1 MFAVTHKCTFDQ
13 LASAAG
19 FDALCAEYAA
29 ESGRMPEFGE
39 PKVDADA
46 YRAMEAAGVAQC
58 IGAWDVGAHRDEL
71 VGFGVVTLTVLPHY
85 TKLIGCLISF
95 FVASSA
101 RKGGA
106 GTQIRELAEQIA
118 KERGALGLMISA
130 PAESRLDVILP
141 RIGYRATN
149 RVYFKGFGHE

>member
-1 MFAVTHKCTFDQ
+1 MTDVRPCTFDE

-29 ESGRMPEFGE
+29 ESGRMSELGE
-39 PKVDADA
+39 PRVDGNA
-46 YRAMEAAGVAQC
+46 YRAMEAAGLAQC
-58 IGAWDVGAHRDEL
+58 IGVWNGADL

-85 TKLIGCLISF
+85 SKLIGCLISF

-101 RKGGA
+101 RQGSA
-106 GTQIRELAEQIA
+106 GTRLRLEAERIA
-118 KERGALGLMISA
+118 QQRGALGLMISA
-130 PAESRLDVILP
+130 PEESRLDVILP
-141 RIGYRATN
+141 RNGYRATN

>member
-1 MFAVTHKCTFDQ
+1 MAATIRKCTFDE

-29 ESGRMPEFGE
+29 ESGRMSELGA
-39 PKVDADA
+39 PKVDVDA
-46 YRAMEAAGVAQC
+46 YRAMEAAGIAQC
-58 IGAWDVGAHRDEL
+58 IGAWDVGAYRDEL
-71 VGFGVVTLTVLPHY
+71 VGFGVVTISVLPHY
-85 TKLIGCLISF
+85 SKLVGALISF

-101 RKGGA
+101 RQGGT
-106 GTQIRELAEQIA
+106 GTRIRQLAEDIA

-149 RVYFKGFGHE
+149 RLYFKAFE